1 MKRIFFTTILLLVFC
16 FSVYS
21 QTDNYACPA
30 NFALFPQG
38 IVSIEN
44 PVKIAVNS
52 VENADKSNLK
62 YEWTISA
69 GKIVKGQGTSEIEVI
84 ANQEE
89 AGLNITVVVKIIGL
103 QNECSI
109 SEIFGSEQ
117 PMACGLAVDNFG
129 KLEPNDFK
137 LRLDVFLAEVIT
149 NKDDK
154 GLIIVEFYKSD
165 SVKNKKAY
173 LKLIKNHIK
182 FRKAEISRFLIA
194 IAENEIEQQ
203 TTFYRVPPKAELP
216 ISYKEYILVEG
227 IDLEQKINELF
238 PKK

>member
-69 GKIVKGQGTSEIEVI
+69 GKIVKGQGTSEIEI
-84 ANQEE
+84 AAIEE
-89 AGLNITVVVKIIGL
+89 DRGSNITVSVKIIGL
-103 QNECSI
+103 QNECSV
-109 SEIFGSEQ
+109 SDWFVIFPIG
-117 PMACGLAVDNFG
+117 CGFPADQFG

-137 LRLDVFLAEVIT
+137 LRLDAFLAEVIT

-165 SVKNKKAY
+165 SIKNKKAY

-227 IDLEQKINELF
+227 KDLEQKINELF

>member
-16 FSVYS
+16 FSAYS

-30 NFALFPQG
+30 NFAVFPQG
-38 IVSIEN
+38 IIN
-44 PVKIAVNS
+44 PEETVKIAVNS

-62 YEWTISA
+62 YEWAISA
-69 GKIVKGQGTSEIEVI
+69 GKIIKGQGTSEIEI
-84 ANQEE
+84 AATEE
-89 AGLNITVVVKIIGL
+89 DRNLNITVSVKIIGL
-103 QNECSI
+103 SSDCSV
-109 SEIFGSEQ
+109 SDWFVIFPIG
-117 PMACGLAVDNFG
+117 CGFPADQFG

-137 LRLDVFLAEVIT
+137 LRLDAFLAEVIT

-165 SVKNKKAY
+165 SAKNKKSY
-173 LKLIKNHIK
+173 LRLIKNHIK
-182 FRKAEISRFLIA
+182 FRNADISKFLIA
-194 IAENEIEQQ
+194 IAENETEQQ

-216 ISYKEYILVEG
+216 ISYKEYILIEG